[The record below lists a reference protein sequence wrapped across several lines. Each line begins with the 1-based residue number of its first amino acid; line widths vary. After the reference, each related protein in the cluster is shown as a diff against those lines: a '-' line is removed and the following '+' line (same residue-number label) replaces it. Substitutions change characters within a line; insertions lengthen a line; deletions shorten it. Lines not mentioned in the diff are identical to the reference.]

1 MHAALIAIGLLLTVF
16 AAPLAAQDAAAV
28 EPQPVDA
35 AELQSLVE
43 TLESVEDRERLLS
56 DLKALIAAQSVEE
69 PVLDTRP
76 IEGASALKA
85 ISDGLG
91 RAGTEIMA
99 LGHGLYRAP
108 DAVDWLIDQ
117 WSNQASRDIWLE
129 AIWKLAVIVAGG
141 ILANLIARY
150 LLRKPRRFFERMGKP
165 RPWFRPPFLL
175 SLNVLRTIPAM
186 AFAAAG
192 YGMLAVVDPSE
203 QTRLISLALIN
214 AQLIVAIAKA
224 IANQALAPWAPNLRV
239 SKLTDEMAMYCSIW
253 WQRIVSISIF
263 GYFGCQAA
271 LLLGLPKVGYTA
283 LVGIL
288 GIVVSGMLIALLLQ
302 NRGMFSGLIREA
314 ADRHERRGLFALTYH
329 IADIW
334 HIPAIMYVVA
344 GALLAAADGIQGFLF
359 FLKSSGATIAI
370 FYGGSWGILAVQRIL
385 IRGFALSSD
394 VIERF
399 PGMQSRVDRYLPV
412 LRRTL
417 QVLISL
423 LMIVLV
429 LEAWN
434 VDILTWLAS
443 EVGRVVVGRL
453 AAIAAIVLIGL
464 LAWEVLGSI
473 IDRYLAASDDDE
485 QTVERRRRVRTLL
498 PLAKSALRIIIGVIV
513 LLMVLTEIGIDIAPI
528 LAGVG
533 VVGLAVGFGAQTL
546 VKDVI
551 TGVFILLED
560 SVAVGDVVDAGG
572 HSGLVEAI
580 SIRSLR
586 LRDLHGNVHTIPFSA
601 VDTVTNMTKD
611 FSYYLIEAGVA
622 YRESYDEVVDVMRE
636 VGAELQA
643 DADFGPNILEPI
655 EILGLDRF
663 DDSAV
668 VIRARIKTAP
678 IKQWSTGR
686 EFNRRLKAAFDARG
700 IEIPFPHQ
708 TLYFGE
714 DKKGQAPPAHII
726 LSEAPSAPKALPVEP
741 GRTETQS
748 TTPKPRQK
756 SARPRAMGDS
766 DDGDADGM

>member
-1 MHAALIAIGLLLTVF
+1 MAL
-16 AAPLAAQDAAAV
+16 AAPSVAQEAATPAPQTV
-28 EPQPVDA
+28 EA

-56 DLKALIAAQSVEE
+56 DLKALIAAQAVEE
-69 PVLDTRP
+69 PATDTRP
-76 IEGASALKA
+76 IEGASALKT

-91 RAGTEIMA
+91 RAGVEIMS
-99 LGHGLYRAP
+99 LGHGLYSIP
-108 DAVDWLIDQ
+108 DAIEWLTNQ
-117 WSNQASRDIWLE
+117 WSNEDTREIWLE

-141 ILANLIARY
+141 LIANLIARF
-150 LLRKPRRFFERMGKP
+150 LLRRPRRFFERMGRP

-175 SLNVLRTIPAM
+175 SLNILRTIPAM

-224 IANQALAPWAPNLRV
+224 IANQALAPWAPNLRL

-288 GIVVSGMLIALLLQ
+288 GIVVSGLLIALLLQ

-314 ADRHERRGLFALTYH
+314 AERHERRGIFAITYH
-329 IADIW
+329 FADIW

-370 FYGGSWGILAVQRIL
+370 FYGGSWGILAVQRVFIH
-385 IRGFALSSD
+385 GFALRSD
-394 VIERF
+394 VISRF
-399 PGMQSRVDRYLPV
+399 PGMQARVDRYLPI
-412 LRRTL
+412 LRRVL
-417 QVLISL
+417 QVLIGL

-464 LAWEVLGSI
+464 LAWEVVSSI
-473 IDRYLAASDDDE
+473 IDRYLAAKEDE
-485 QTVERRRRVRTLL
+485 EPTVGQRRRALTLL
-498 PLAKSALRIIIGVIV
+498 PLAKNALRIIVGVIV
-513 LLMVLTEIGIDIAPI
+513 VLMVLTEVGIDIAPI

-560 SVAVGDVVDAGG
+560 SVAVGDVVTAGG

-580 SIRSLR
+580 TIRSLR

-601 VDTVTNMTKD
+601 VDTMTNMTKD

-622 YRESYDEVVDVMRE
+622 YRENYDEVVDVIRE
-636 VGAELQA
+636 VGADLQA
-643 DADFGPNILEPI
+643 DADYGPNILEPI

-668 VIRARIKTAP
+668 VIRARIKTVP
-678 IKQWSTGR
+678 IKQWTTGR
-686 EFNRRLKAAFDARG
+686 EFNRRLKEAFDARG

-714 DKKGQAPPAHII
+714 DKQGNAPPAHLI
-726 LSEAPSAPKALPVEP
+726 LSNTKPEPRALAAESGQVEAKANAPKPEK
-741 GRTETQS
+741 
-748 TTPKPRQK
+748 KPA
-756 SARPRAMGDS
+756 SPRAMGDS